1 MLGELLGL
9 ARGGAGVTA
18 PVFSSA
24 CGSPQAAVS
33 VSSLPLMTEVEKT
46 KFNRIIKTVVVR
58 CALNTSFLMSRV
70 AKARGGSWCEGEI
83 QTAFQMMSNDPLG
96 GNSAFMNML
105 ALTRQPEGNRGVST
119 SMFFFHYDSE
129 TCFHGEFLR
138 YRSGIFTPADS
149 SGMTDHG

>member
-58 CALNTSFLMSRV
+58 CASNQSFLMSRV

-83 QTAFQMMSNDPLG
+83 QTAFQMMSNDQLG
-96 GNSAFMNML
+96 GDSAFMNQL
-105 ALTRQPEGNRGVST
+105 ALTRQPEGNKGVST
-119 SMFFFHYDSE
+119 SMFFFHYASE
-129 TCFHGEFLR
+129 TCNHGEFLR
-138 YRSGIFTPADS
+138 YRSGIFTPANS
-149 SGMTDHG
+149 SGMADHG